1 MWNFKVIAVLLVA
14 ALIQK
19 AAGATI
25 NVMWTTNGT
34 AEYTVK

>member
-1 MWNFKVIAVLLVA
+1 MWNFIFAVLLVV

-25 NVMWTTNGT
+25 NVLWTTAGT